1 MKIEFDKQADAL
13 YIYMQ
18 ERPVKKTKEIEEG
31 ILVDFDEDNRL
42 IGIEIL
48 DVTKR
53 FNLSDIVNLQ
63 IENLPVET
71 STG

>member
-71 STG
+71 SAG

>member
-13 YIYMQ
+13 YIYIQ
-18 ERPVKKTKEIEEG
+18 EKPVKRTKEIEEG
-31 ILVDFDEDNRL
+31 VLVDFDEANRL
-42 IGIEIL
+42 IGLEIL

-63 IENLPVET
+63 IENLPMEIPA
-71 STG
+71 G